1 MNSATSQ
8 PSKPDPGSLRR
19 KDYGWFVNIPTR
31 WADGDP
37 YGHANNIIY
46 YSWFDTA
53 VTRMLFERRV
63 IWLVD
68 SPSIGLCVESH
79 CNFLA
84 PVEFPQTVQA
94 GVRIGK
100 LGEKSVRYEI
110 GLFTEGRDEPVAAG
124 YFVHVYVDRST
135 RRPMALSTEQKAALA
150 DLVAD

>member
-1 MNSATSQ
+1 MDDPNIQ
-8 PSKPDPGSLRR
+8 PSKQGPATQRR
-19 KDYGWFVNIPTR
+19 EDFRWFIDIPTR

-53 VTRMLFERRV
+53 VTRMLFERKV
-63 IWLVD
+63 IWLAD

-94 GVRIGK
+94 GVRIGR

-110 GLFTEGRDEPVAAG
+110 GLFTEARQEPVATG
-124 YFVHVYVDRST
+124 YFVHVYVERSS
-135 RRPMALSTEQKAALA
+135 RRPTALSPEQKAALS
-150 DLVAD
+150 DLVAS

>member
-1 MNSATSQ
+1 M
-8 PSKPDPGSLRR
+8 PRDERR
-19 KDYGWFVNIPTR
+19 KDYRWWLDIPTR

-63 IWLVD
+63 IWLPD

-84 PVEFPQTVQA
+84 PVEFPEIVQA
-94 GVRIGK
+94 GVRIGR
-100 LGEKSVRYEI
+100 LGDKSLRFEI
-110 GLFTEGRDEPVAAG
+110 GLFGEGREEPVAAG
-124 YFVHVYVDRST
+124 YFVHVYVDRDSK
-135 RRPMALSTEQKAALA
+135 RPVPVDDKMRGFLESLKA
-150 DLVAD
+150 